1 MKTKNSYYAISETDN
16 NNLNMGV
23 AVVKSYE
30 ECYQKITTICESHFD
45 SDIQIVNFSEEM
57 YNEVSSGKSLDL
69 EVVTGC
75 DETLERITI
84 VLTWLY

>member
-1 MKTKNSYYAISETDN
+1 MKAKKRYYAISETDN

-45 SDIQIVNFSEEM
+45 SNIQIVSFSEEM
-57 YNEVSSGKSLDL
+57 YNEVSNGKILDL
-69 EVVTGC
+69 EVITGC
-75 DETLERITI
+75 DETWERITI
-84 VLTWLY
+84 VLTQLY